1 MDPGTGQARAR
12 LVPGSSHDRIG
23 GSMCRMSGQLE
34 LRPVRDSDIG
44 TLEALTGDPEVT
56 GEFQWFG
63 WHDLRRWRRGWT
75 ENGLIGPDGGTLMVV
90 RDEQRLGLV
99 NWRRR
104 PITPAASCWE
114 IGVILLPHAR
124 GHGDGTRAH
133 RLLARYLFA
142 HTTAHR
148 IEAGTET
155 GNIAEQRAL
164 EKAGFTREGVMRETG
179 WRDGAWRDGV
189 LYSLLRTDPG
199 AASEPP

>member
-1 MDPGTGQARAR
+1 
-12 LVPGSSHDRIG
+12 
-23 GSMCRMSGQLE
+23 MSGHLE
-34 LRPVRDSDIG
+34 LRPVGDGDIG
-44 TLEALTGDPEVT
+44 TLEALTQDPGTT

-63 WHDLRRWRRGWT
+63 WNDLRRWRREWT
-75 ENGLIGPDGGTLMVV
+75 ENGLIGPGGGTLMVV
-90 RDEQRLGLV
+90 RDSEHLGLV

-104 PITPAASCWE
+104 QITPAAFCWE

-124 GHGDGTRAH
+124 GRGDGTEAH

-155 GNIAEQRAL
+155 ENIAEQRAL

-179 WRDGAWRDGV
+179 WRNGAWRDGV
-189 LYSLLRTDPG
+189 LYSLLRTDPQ
-199 AASEPP
+199 ALELESELPSQA